1 MVWSIVEFLVLI
13 ADDYADEDSI
23 DALPPAEEDLSDPKD
38 ASTGPQQQLTESS
51 PAAESI
57 AQDAEEGGAEASAVP
72 AVSQMQ
78 EDAEPGPSA
87 ADAEAA
93 MQSAE
98 STPEAADGVG
108 EKATAASE
116 KQARSDMN
124 GSEIKRTPSSITF
137 KFK

>member
-1 MVWSIVEFLVLI
+1 MIWSIIEFLVLV
-13 ADDYADEDSI
+13 ADDHADEDSVNP
-23 DALPPAEEDLSDPKD
+23 LPPAEENLSDPID
-38 ASTGPQQQLTESS
+38 ALTGPQQPLTESS
-51 PAAESI
+51 PAADFI
-57 AQDAEEGGAEASAVP
+57 AQDAEEGSTEAFGVP
-72 AVSQMQ
+72 AELQMQ
-78 EDAEPGPSA
+78 EDAEPGSSA
-87 ADAEAA
+87 ADAEAT
-93 MQSAE
+93 MQSTE

>member
-23 DALPPAEEDLSDPKD
+23 DALPPGEEDLSDPVD
-38 ASTGPQQQLTESS
+38 ASTGPQQPLTESS
-51 PAAESI
+51 PAREFI
-57 AQDAEEGGAEASAVP
+57 AQDDEERGAEASAVP
-72 AVSQMQ
+72 AEFQMQ
-78 EDAEPGPSA
+78 EDAESGSSA
-87 ADAEAA
+87 ADAEATV
-93 MQSAE
+93 QHAE

-108 EKATAASE
+108 EKARAAPE

>member
-1 MVWSIVEFLVLI
+1 MLI

-23 DALPPAEEDLSDPKD
+23 DALPPAEEDLSDPID
-38 ASTGPQQQLTESS
+38 ASRGPQQPLTESS

-57 AQDAEEGGAEASAVP
+57 AQDAEEGAAEAL
-72 AVSQMQ
+72 AVSAELRMQ
-78 EDAEPGPSA
+78 EDAEPVSSA
-87 ADAEAA
+87 ADAEASV
-93 MQSAE
+93 QSAE
-98 STPEAADGVG
+98 STPEVVDGVG
-108 EKATAASE
+108 EVANAAPG